1 MTSTSQRAAVLGLV
15 ACITA
20 LPMEAG
26 AAGHGRRP
34 TRVTVVNPA
43 SDPVL
48 VKDVDAAATREP
60 FQAQINFT
68 IPVGFVVNGDG
79 VLVPAGKRF
88 VIEYA
93 SLYVRDFPSRTV
105 VRAWVEASVGGNEVR
120 HFFVPTRTGL
130 DSGPAAVTVAGQSL
144 QLYAEGGTFAGI
156 TVEISSAV
164 EGSAT
169 VEASLSGYL
178 VDAP

>member
-1 MTSTSQRAAVLGLV
+1 
-15 ACITA
+15 
-20 LPMEAG
+20 
-26 AAGHGRRP
+26 
-34 TRVTVVNPA
+34 
-43 SDPVL
+43 
-48 VKDVDAAATREP
+48 
-60 FQAQINFT
+60 
-68 IPVGFVVNGDG
+68 
-79 VLVPAGKRF
+79 
-88 VIEYA
+88 
-93 SLYVRDFPSRTV
+93 
-105 VRAWVEASVGGNEVR
+105 VR